1 VEFSAQPITTTNR
14 IDLEICFS
22 TLSPSQG
29 EVYFVQSCPGTGAP
43 NIRWGKWA
51 ASMLSASAISQTDIF
66 FRSSPLAISNHTIA
80 FATRDPMTWGEPG
93 ELFGTRGRRLQDNHT
108 EDYMPTF
115 ILSLNWTDQGI
126 RSVKDAPKRARVAQE
141 LAKKVGV
148 EIKEV
153 YLTSGDDDL
162 LLILDTPS
170 GDNVAKFALAIG
182 SQGNVRTRTV
192 RAWPQSEFQK
202 LISELP

>member
-1 VEFSAQPITTTNR
+1 M
-14 IDLEICFS
+14 
-22 TLSPSQG
+22 TL
-29 EVYFVQSCPGTGAP
+29 V
-43 NIRWGKWA
+43 
-51 ASMLSASAISQTDIF
+51 
-66 FRSSPLAISNHTIA
+66 
-80 FATRDPMTWGEPG
+80 EPG
-93 ELFGTRGRRLQDNHT
+93 AWFGARGRRQAPRVLSIRQSYGGAYADVHT
-108 EDYMPTF
+108 VSELDRPR
-115 ILSLNWTDQGI
+115 NPCGQGCPEA
-126 RSVKDAPKRARVAQE
+126 SQAAQE

-170 GDNVAKFALAIG
+170 GDNVAKFALALG
-182 SQGNVRTRTV
+182 SQGNVRTRTA